1 MWDRP
6 RRSPAASSTRS
17 TSSRQAHPMPS
28 PLRPSVLA
36 VIVSCAAAFAGSGC
50 DNTITSAEAL
60 PPLEMASLD
69 SNAGSWRMIVLSGP
83 TQFTVAAPAAETS
96 AAYAV
101 ELAAIRTAQANLT
114 AAQRNSIA
122 FWAGGGVLRWN
133 QIERELVARF
143 NLPPAPR
150 PRSEEHT
157 SELQSPCNLVC
168 RLLLEKKKQSGRD
181 ARPGVGSSDYARCR
195 VSDVCRLRPPPPY
208 SSSDSRTYDPPH
220 VQSLCATT
228 LFALAV
234 A

>member
-50 DNTITSAEAL
+50 DNTITSSEAL

-83 TQFTVAAPAAETS
+83 TQFTVAAPVAETS

-150 PRSEEHT
+150 PDGTRSEERRVGKECR
-157 SELQSPCNLVC
+157 SRWSP
-168 RLLLEKKKQSGRD
+168 
-181 ARPGVGSSDYARCR
+181 Y
-195 VSDVCRLRPPPPY
+195 
-208 SSSDSRTYDPPH
+208 H
-220 VQSLCATT
+220 
-228 LFALAV
+228 
-234 A
+234 